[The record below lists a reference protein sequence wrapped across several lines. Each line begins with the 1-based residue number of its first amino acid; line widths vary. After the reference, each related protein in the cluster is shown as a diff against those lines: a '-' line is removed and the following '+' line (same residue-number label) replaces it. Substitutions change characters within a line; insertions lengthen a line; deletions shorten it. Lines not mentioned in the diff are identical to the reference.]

1 MYRFKNFSECANRS
15 VSAGIDI
22 AQKMGHLSVGTEH
35 LLLGIM
41 SQGKN
46 DTNDLLEKTG
56 ITFPAVY
63 NAVTAVMGT
72 GRQSS
77 LTHEDLSLNAV
88 KVLKQAGTTAQQQG
102 KWTVDVCDIVQAMM
116 SNENCIARQL
126 IIIYLKDE
134 AAFVKSIK
142 EIGGR
147 FGTLQFQSTPKRE
160 DETKKEY
167 KNLEKY
173 AKNLIKQAQTNPFD
187 PCIERDTE
195 IRRIIEILMRRQK
208 NNPCIVGPAGVG
220 KTAIVEGVANLIAQQ
235 KVPSEIWNKVIYS
248 LDMTQVIAGTKYR
261 GDFEDRLKNI
271 IEEVSGDR
279 NIILFIDEI
288 HVIAT
293 AGAAEGAID
302 AASILKPALARGKVQ
317 IIGATT
323 QEEYRR
329 IIEKDSALERR
340 FCKIE
345 VDEPSRESAVRI
357 LSGLK
362 ERYEK
367 HHNIAISD
375 EAVEAAVKLSG
386 RYIQGRYLPDKAVDL
401 LDEACA
407 RAKLADMHTVDISVI
422 QNVISDQT
430 KIPLEQ
436 LTQKEKDRLMS
447 LEQRLKQNIIG
458 QEKAVKAVA
467 DAVKKWRVGIR
478 ESDRPIASFMFLG
491 PTGVGKTQTCKELAR
506 GIYGDEKAIVRVDCS
521 EYGEKNDITKLIG
534 SPPGYIGYEDGGKL
548 EKELLPKP
556 YSIVLFDE
564 IEKAHPDF
572 TNLLLQIL
580 DDGFVTT
587 SGGKTISFKNAIII
601 MTSNVGARQ
610 LTGKNCEMGFS
621 PNATDKSDINRNII
635 NNALQEKFSPEFI
648 GRIDEIITF
657 DPLTPQNVEKIVSL
671 MLEQL
676 KKRMENLHITIS
688 CSPALMSFISQRGYS
703 QSYGARPLRKEI
715 SNTVENFLSEGIFNG
730 KIKANDTIYL
740 DVEDDKVIMK

>member
-46 DTNDLLEKTG
+46 DTNDLLEKSG
-56 ITFPAVY
+56 VKFSAVY
-63 NAVTAVMGT
+63 NAVTAVLGT
-72 GRQSS
+72 GRQCS
-77 LTHEDLSLNAV
+77 LSHEDLSLNAV
-88 KVLKQAGTTAQQQG
+88 TVLKQAGTMAQHNG
-102 KWTVDVCDIVQAMM
+102 RWTVDVCEIVLAIMA
-116 SNENCIARQL
+116 NENCIARQL
-126 IIIYLKDE
+126 LLIYIKDE
-134 AAFVKSIK
+134 NTFIKSLQNISSK
-142 EIGGR
+142 
-147 FGTLQFQSTPKRE
+147 FGSLQFQSTPKKE
-160 DETKKEY
+160 DENKKEY
-167 KNLEKY
+167 KTLEKY
-173 AKNLIKQAQTNPFD
+173 AKNLVKQAQANPFD
-187 PCIERDTE
+187 PCIERDAE

-208 NNPCIVGPAGVG
+208 NNPCIVGQAGVG
-220 KTAIVEGVANLIAQQ
+220 KTAIVEGVANLIAQ
-235 KVPSEIWNKVIYS
+235 KNVPMEMWNKVIYS
-248 LDMTQVIAGTKYR
+248 LDMTQLIAGTKYR

-288 HVIAT
+288 HIIAT

-317 IIGATT
+317 VIGATT
-323 QEEYRR
+323 QDEYRR

-345 VDEPSRESAVRI
+345 VAEPTAEAALKI
-357 LSGLK
+357 LMGIK
-362 ERYEK
+362 DRYER
-367 HHNIAISD
+367 HHSISITD
-375 EAVEAAVKLSG
+375 EAVKAAVKLSG
-386 RYIQGRYLPDKAVDL
+386 RYIQGRFWPDKAVDL

-407 RAKLADMHTVDISVI
+407 RAKLANGQNVDEAIV
-422 QNVISDQT
+422 QKVISDQT

-436 LTQKEKDRLMS
+436 LTQQEKEKLLS
-447 LEQRLKQNIIG
+447 LEQRLQQNIIG

-467 DAVKKWRVGIR
+467 DAVKKWRIGIKAQ
-478 ESDRPIASFMFLG
+478 DRPIASFLFLG
-491 PTGVGKTQTCKELAR
+491 PTGVGKTQTCKELAKC
-506 GIYGDEKAIVRVDCS
+506 IYGDEKAIVRIDCS
-521 EYGEKNDITKLIG
+521 EYGEKNDINKLIG
-534 SPPGYIGYEDGGKL
+534 SPPGYVGYEDGGKL

-556 YSIVLFDE
+556 YSVVLFDE

-587 SGGKTISFKNAIII
+587 SGGKTVSFKNAIII
-601 MTSNVGARQ
+601 MTSNVGAKQ
-610 LTGKNCEMGFS
+610 MLSKNCEMGF
-621 PNATDKSDINRNII
+621 ATNKESKASLNQKII
-635 NNALQEKFSPEFI
+635 NSAVRDKFSPEFI

-657 DPLTPQNVEKIVSL
+657 DPLTQQSVEKIVSI
-671 MLEQL
+671 MLKQL
-676 KKRMENLHITIS
+676 EKRMENLHITIS
-688 CSPALMSFISQRGYS
+688 CSPALKSFISKRGYS